1 MSTEINLISS
11 QQKQI
16 AASRRLVWLGVA
28 VGGGL
33 FLLSALSAAAIY
45 GFRLVMRR
53 EIEESRKQIQ
63 TLQQRLVESAQT
75 EQRQILID
83 DRLTAASRILAE
95 RPDTAE
101 RLKKLADGFGEQ
113 AAVEQIKVTAGG
125 RRADLTLSSLSFD
138 GLAQSLKILQG
149 GGFAG
154 VEIIGLNR
162 GSSGIFKLGLAIE
175 L

>member
-1 MSTEINLISS
+1 MPVEINLISK
-11 QQKQI
+11 QQRQI
-16 AASRRLVWLGVA
+16 AGSRRLVWLGVA

-53 EIEESRKQIQ
+53 EIEEARKQIQ

-75 EQRQILID
+75 EQRQILVD
-83 DRLTAASRILAE
+83 DRLTTASRILAE

-101 RLKKLADGFGEQ
+101 RLEKLATGFGEQ
-113 AAVEQIKVTAGG
+113 AAVEQIKVTAPD
-125 RRADLTLSSLSFD
+125 RRAELTLSSLSFD
-138 GLAQSLKILQG
+138 GFAQILKILQG
-149 GGFAG
+149 GGFSG

-162 GSSGIFKLGLAIE
+162 DSSGVFKLGLAIE